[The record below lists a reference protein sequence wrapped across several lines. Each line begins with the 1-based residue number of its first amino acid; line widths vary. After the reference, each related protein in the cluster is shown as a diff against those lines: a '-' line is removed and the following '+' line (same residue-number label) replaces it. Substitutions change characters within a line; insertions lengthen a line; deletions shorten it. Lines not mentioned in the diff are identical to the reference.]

1 MSEPD
6 RTALTYRLELRKAVA
21 QGVLEAGGATFLLL
35 IALRWFGAGAT
46 AKALVASGGSMGLLL
61 SPVVVST
68 VARLGWPAARGA
80 MALALS
86 GGVLFLV
93 TALWDWL
100 PLYVFGAMVG
110 MACATAAVPLMTQ
123 IYQENYPARRRGKLY
138 SRTVMVR
145 IAAVAGFS
153 ELGGRL
159 LSADIS
165 RFRWILIAFAA
176 ALFYGASCLARM
188 PSRPLADDGGSHPF
202 RAMRFLRSDRVFR
215 HVLICWMLMGFAN
228 LMMLP
233 MRVEYLANERYGLSL
248 DVQMVA
254 LLTGVIPSVA
264 RLVMSQLWGWLFDRV
279 DFLALRIF
287 LNIGFAAAILT
298 FFLSD
303 SLTGLVLGA
312 VIFGASNSGGDVAWG
327 LWVTKFAP
335 PAQTADY
342 MSVHTF
348 LTGVRGVLAPLV
360 AFHFAHQA
368 SISSLGWLAAGLI
381 GAASLLLVP
390 EAWRRQQTGA
400 DRPALPADGR

>member
-1 MSEPD
+1 MSDLD
-6 RTALTYRLELRKAVA
+6 RTTLTYRLELRKAVA

-35 IALRWFGAGAT
+35 IALRWFDAGTT
-46 AKALVASGGSMGLLL
+46 AKALVASGGSLGLLL

-68 VARLGWPAARGA
+68 VARIGWPAARGA
-80 MALALS
+80 MALAI
-86 GGVLFLV
+86 GGAVLFLV
-93 TALWDWL
+93 MALWNWL

-110 MACATAAVPLMTQ
+110 MACATGAVPLMTQ
-123 IYQENYPARRRGKLY
+123 IYQENYPVGQRGKLY
-138 SRTVMVR
+138 SRTVMMR

-165 RFRWILIAFAA
+165 RFRWMLISFALAFG
-176 ALFYGASCLARM
+176 YGAWCLARM

-202 RAMRFLRSDRVFR
+202 RAMRFLRDDRVFR

-248 DVQMVA
+248 DVQMIA

-279 DFLALRIF
+279 DFLALRIL
-287 LNIGFAAAILT
+287 LNLGFAAGILT

-303 SLTGLVLGA
+303 SFAGLVLGA
-312 VIFGASNSGGDVAWG
+312 IIFGASSSGGDVAWG

-335 PAQTADY
+335 AAHTADY

-348 LTGVRGVLAPLV
+348 MTGVRGVLAPLV
-360 AFHFAHQA
+360 AFHFAHLA
-368 SISSLGWLAAGLI
+368 SIGALGWLAAGLI
-381 GAASLLLVP
+381 GAASLLLLP
-390 EAWRRQQTGA
+390 EAWRRQKAGA
-400 DRPALPADGR
+400 DTPAIR